1 MDNKFYLSQCYLCS
15 GLDKGELE
23 AISSIAHIKKVLKG
37 EIIFFE
43 GDPAAGF
50 YILLTGK
57 VRVYKASPDGKEYT
71 IHQIMPGQ
79 LFAEAAIFK
88 GNQYPANCAA
98 IEDSLVAFFAKDAFI
113 RLIKESP
120 QISLKIIG
128 SLSGFLR
135 EFNRKVEELS
145 LKEISARIASFL
157 LGESE
162 KIKSNEITLD
172 VSKAEL
178 ARRLGTIGETLS
190 RNLKKLKEL
199 RVISVDGKKIIILDS
214 ARLNSIAEGEKI

>member
-1 MDNKFYLSQCYLCS
+1 MDSKFYLSQCFLCS
-15 GLDKGELE
+15 GLDKSELE
-23 AISSIAHIKKVLKG
+23 AISNIAHIKKVKKG
-37 EIIFFE
+37 QIIFFE

-88 GNQYPANCAA
+88 GDYYPANCAA
-98 IEDSLVAFFAKDAFI
+98 LEDSLIAFFPKEAFI
-113 RLIKESP
+113 RLIQESP

-162 KIKSNEITLD
+162 KIKSNEICLD

-190 RNLKKLKEL
+190 RNLKKFKEL
-199 RVISVDGKKIIILDS
+199 RVISVEGKKIIILDS
-214 ARLNSIAEGEKI
+214 GRLNSIAEGEKI

>member
-1 MDNKFYLSQCYLCS
+1 MDNKFYLSQRYLCA
-15 GLDKGELE
+15 GLDKSELE
-23 AISSIAHIKKVLKG
+23 AISNIAQIKKVSKG

-98 IEDSLVAFFAKDAFI
+98 IEDSMIAFFPKEAFI
-113 RLIKESP
+113 RLIQESP

-145 LKEISARIASFL
+145 LKEISARIASFI
-157 LGESE
+157 LGEAE
-162 KIKSNEITLD
+162 KIKSNEISLD

-178 ARRLGTIGETLS
+178 ARHLWTISEPLS

-199 RVISVDGKKIIILDS
+199 GIISVDGKKIIILDS
-214 ARLNSIAEGEKI
+214 GRLNSIAEGEKI